1 MEIERFRHHLTGPV
15 ASINTPFLKDGQIDF
30 DGLNRF
36 VDFTIESGV
45 GALLFTPGDSLYEM
59 LTAEEVGELTS
70 FTSSIVNKRALF
82 IASAGF
88 WSTKQT
94 VEFAEYASKCG
105 ADAVIV
111 APPDRGMTVDNLVQ
125 YYQLVSANLPAFI
138 LSAGLVSVGVQGALE
153 TVDRLLTEAPGILG
167 FKEDYSSDF
176 ARAAC
181 AKASEKWVI
190 FAGGQKQTHMDMLPY
205 GCDGYMSTFVKFNP
219 SISNLYWEAIKMGDI
234 KSAAEVIAQYDIP
247 FFQYVYN
254 SFPAGGDAG
263 QHAILELA
271 GICGRWRRDP
281 LPDFS
286 DQDMEQLKAFL
297 NTNNML

>member
-94 VEFAEYASKCG
+94 VEFAEYA
-105 ADAVIV
+105 
-111 APPDRGMTVDNLVQ
+111 
-125 YYQLVSANLPAFI
+125 
-138 LSAGLVSVGVQGALE
+138 
-153 TVDRLLTEAPGILG
+153 
-167 FKEDYSSDF
+167 
-176 ARAAC
+176 
-181 AKASEKWVI
+181 
-190 FAGGQKQTHMDMLPY
+190 
-205 GCDGYMSTFVKFNP
+205 
-219 SISNLYWEAIKMGDI
+219 
-234 KSAAEVIAQYDIP
+234 
-247 FFQYVYN
+247 
-254 SFPAGGDAG
+254 
-263 QHAILELA
+263 
-271 GICGRWRRDP
+271 
-281 LPDFS
+281 
-286 DQDMEQLKAFL
+286 
-297 NTNNML
+297 